1 MGDNGIKG
9 AITYAIVNEACPQA
23 SSYFQMQRNESML
36 TFDYLAAVSEALHLM
51 YRRRLRWIVGH
62 RLIYC
67 DHFFL
72 ALRYGYQSVAS
83 VTNHVDPKT

>member
-23 SSYFQMQRNESML
+23 SSYFQRNDSML

-72 ALRYGYQSVAS
+72 ALRYGYPSVAS